1 MENKEMTPEMS
12 FKIISDA
19 IAKSR
24 KDIEKNGGTPLIA
37 WGIIVV
43 VFSFIIWMLLRKT
56 GNPEWNF
63 LWFSIPIAG
72 WPVSSIITK
81 KNSTSAGKSFINRIL
96 GQIWMSYGIFATVLA
111 AAFAFINPMQI
122 GYIIAVLLGYASTMT
137 GLILKNNFITVGGF
151 ITGIGCT
158 LGLFYVQVYDATLFF
173 AVAAVLNLIVPGIML
188 NRKVNK

>member
-72 WPVSSIITK
+72 WPVNSIITK

-137 GLILKNNFITVGGF
+137 GLILKNNFIIVGGF